1 MDYDFSL
8 KRGKKRFR
16 CEDDENESGDDS
28 DSKKKESKSK
38 KEKFGTKKLGE
49 DKSISIT
56 SVNNHIY
63 FYCSVSKSSALSLN
77 KEIRTVTRDL
87 LTYSRK
93 YGMNPPPIYL
103 HINSYGGS
111 VFAGLSIIDQ
121 IKENAIPIYSI
132 IEGAA
137 ASAATMISVC
147 CDKRFIKPNS
157 YMLIHQLSSGFW
169 GKMNEFED
177 EMTNLKEL
185 MKVIKKIYIEHTK
198 LKGDAL
204 DDILKHDLWWNA
216 SICKK
221 KGLVDKIWAGAEK
234 KKLKVNEASN

>member
-8 KRGKKRFR
+8 KRGRKRFR
-16 CEDDENESGDDS
+16 CDEESGNEGENS
-28 DSKKKESKSK
+28 NEGEESSNKKVKT
-38 KEKFGTKKLGE
+38 EKFGTKKLGE
-49 DKSISIT
+49 DKSISIS

-63 FYCSVSKSSALSLN
+63 FYCSVNKSSALSLN
-77 KEIRTVTRDL
+77 KEIRMVTRDL
-87 LTYSRK
+87 LTYARK
-93 YGMNPPPIYL
+93 YDMNPPPIYL

-121 IKENAIPIYSI
+121 IKENEIPIYSV

-137 ASAATMISVC
+137 ASAATLISVC

-177 EMTNLKEL
+177 EIANLKEL
-185 MKVIKKIYIEHTK
+185 MKVIKKIYIENTK
-198 LKGDAL
+198 LMGDEL

-221 KGLVDKIWAGAEK
+221 KGLVDKIYHCK
-234 KKLKVNEASN
+234 KKIRVNERK

>member
-16 CEDDENESGDDS
+16 CEDEEEEESDS
-28 DSKKKESKSK
+28 DSKKKEPKSK

-49 DKSISIT
+49 DKSISI
-56 SVNNHIY
+56 SSINNHIY

-121 IKENAIPIYSI
+121 IKENAIPIYSV

-169 GKMNEFED
+169 GKMNEFQD
-177 EMTNLKEL
+177 EIANLKEL
-185 MKVIKKIYIEHTK
+185 MKVIKKIYIENTK
-198 LKGDAL
+198 LKSDEL

-216 SICKK
+216 SVCKK
-221 KGLVDKIWAGAEK
+221 KGLVDKIWSGK
-234 KKLKVNEASN
+234 KKLKVNESS